1 MLRRLCFVLIPS
13 ADENWKLWAQCS
25 QVFVKLMFS
34 IFSISVLNDNNYPC
48 WVFCFVFWLGL
59 RPLYI
64 FSWFVVCFNKTLSQ
78 QGFPLLFSV
87 KKTITDCEKSICLP
101 AGFPEATRETCSCWR
116 WSTQHTEFHCQLND
130 KMYYNSTTHSERI
143 RALAR
148 IRYEPSER
156 SFFMLWL
163 RYVNIKT
170 CSNSTWIISIPARTN
185 KN

>member
-87 KKTITDCEKSICLP
+87 KKQLLIVRNRFACLQDFQRRQGKLVHAEDGRPNIQSSIVNWMIKCIT
-101 AGFPEATRETCSCWR
+101 TV
-116 WSTQHTEFHCQLND
+116 QHILN
-130 KMYYNSTTHSERI
+130 E
-143 RALAR
+143 
-148 IRYEPSER
+148 
-156 SFFMLWL
+156 
-163 RYVNIKT
+163 
-170 CSNSTWIISIPARTN
+170 
-185 KN
+185 